1 MSYKRPATTSAWSP
15 LRYSLFRALW
25 VASIVSNLGAW
36 MEEVGEAWLMTDQ
49 TTSPLLVSL
58 LQTADSL
65 PIFLLALPAGA
76 LADIVDRRR
85 LLLFTQGWM
94 CAAAAG
100 LGMMTLFGLTTPWVL

>member
-1 MSYKRPATTSAWSP
+1 MSTATDWRSAWSP

-25 VASIVSNLGAW
+25 VASVVSNLGTW

-49 TTSPLLVSL
+49 TASPLLVSL

-76 LADIVDRRR
+76 LADIVDRRH
-85 LLLFTQGWM
+85 LLLCTQGWM
-94 CAAAAG
+94 CAPAAG
-100 LGMMTLFGLTTPWVL
+100 LGVL